1 MQGILLYVGGL
12 PEVAMRL
19 SLLALLAGLL
29 VGAACAEGG
38 DDQSDR
44 AWPALALPH
53 CAACRL
59 TAREA
64 WRTLPYP
71 PWDSA
76 KHACRALLLP
86 CLCKCG
92 QQG

>member
-1 MQGILLYVGGL
+1 
-12 PEVAMRL
+12 MRL

-53 CAACRL
+53 CA
-59 TAREA
+59 
-64 WRTLPYP
+64 
-71 PWDSA
+71 
-76 KHACRALLLP
+76 P
-86 CLCKCG
+86 CLCKRG